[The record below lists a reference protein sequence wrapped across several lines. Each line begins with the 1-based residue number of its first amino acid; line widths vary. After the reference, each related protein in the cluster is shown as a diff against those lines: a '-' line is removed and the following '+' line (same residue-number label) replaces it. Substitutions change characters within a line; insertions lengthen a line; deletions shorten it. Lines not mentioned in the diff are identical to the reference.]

1 MWLKYCTLAGPRT
14 AKALADAALGA
25 LAGAPVT
32 AVKGP
37 GELAAFRSAGA
48 LPKVLLASAKAAATP
63 LYRSLALR
71 FRGRLAFAT
80 ARGLP

>member
-1 MWLKYCTLAGPRT
+1 M
-14 AKALADAALGA
+14 
-25 LAGAPVT
+25 T

-48 LPKVLLASAKAAATP
+48 LPKVVLASAKAAATP

-71 FRGRLAFAT
+71 FKGRLAFAT
-80 ARGLP
+80 ARGLPY